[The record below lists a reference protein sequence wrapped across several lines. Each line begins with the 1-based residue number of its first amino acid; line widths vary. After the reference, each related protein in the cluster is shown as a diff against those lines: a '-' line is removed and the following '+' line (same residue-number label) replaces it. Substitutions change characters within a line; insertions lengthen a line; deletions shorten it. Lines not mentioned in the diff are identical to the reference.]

1 MLDAES
7 QSEVQPVEAC
17 DRATLVKALRDLE
30 STEARVERN
39 AQRVY
44 DETRAKLVVE
54 LLPVL
59 DNLDRT
65 IAAAQA
71 AGEDAMLVQGTL
83 MVRAQLET
91 VLMRYGAERVEAAG
105 RFDPA
110 IHEAIAATPVAD
122 PALHGAIVHQA
133 QPGYRFAG
141 KLLRPAQVTV
151 GRWS

>member
-1 MLDAES
+1 MVSMLDAES
-7 QSEVQPVEAC
+7 QSEVVEP

-71 AGEDAMLVQGTL
+71 AGEDAVLVQGTL

-91 VLMRYGAERVEAAG
+91 VLLRYGAERIAATS
-105 RFDPA
+105 RFDP
-110 IHEAIAATPVAD
+110 
-122 PALHGAIVHQA
+122 
-133 QPGYRFAG
+133 
-141 KLLRPAQVTV
+141 
-151 GRWS
+151 

>member
-1 MLDAES
+1 MDA
-7 QSEVQPVEAC
+7 QPQMNVVAEAP

-44 DETRAKLVVE
+44 DEARGKLILD

-65 IAAAQA
+65 IEAAQA
-71 AGEDAMLVQGTL
+71 NRENEALIQGTL

-91 VLMRYGAERVEAAG
+91 VLLRYGAERVDAAG

-110 IHEAIAATPVAD
+110 LHEAIATTPVRD
-122 PALHGAIVHQA
+122 PTLHGTVIHQA
-133 QPGYRFAG
+133 QPAYWFAG

-151 GRWS
+151 GRWQS